1 MNTRQFKT
9 VSLKT
14 EVKWRKKAWLVE
26 NTIFKTS
33 NRRNAEIR
41 NENDTTSVVVFTYL
55 HPLKM
60 NLNLILVSAIAVI
73 NLTLIHSSSVPRKI
87 VVAVDGG
94 TESIR
99 ACCFDDCGNIV
110 GKSCAIPYET
120 YHEQPGFAEQDPA
133 DWWNNMGQAVRGALA
148 SVEEE
153 FELGETTSKEW
164 SFSNWFQN
172 IFGAG
177 ESEVEKVDVRSLVA
191 AICIDTTCCSVVVL
205 DENHKPL
212 RKSLLWMDAR
222 SAPQT
227 VEIMKKAKG
236 DKALKVNCNGNG
248 PISAEWMT
256 PKCMW
261 IKQNENSLYNKAK
274 YICEYQDYIN
284 YKMTGVMC
292 ASSCNAAARWHW
304 DGDKCI
310 DTTKDKYAGRPM
322 SLYKKVGM
330 LDLADKLPQVCLPM
344 GSLVGRLT
352 QEAADHLGLLPDT
365 PVAQG
370 GPDAFVG
377 MVGLGCIHSQQL
389 CLITGSSHLHCV
401 VTSKPLTANGSWG
414 AYKGAPLPG
423 INFAEGG
430 QSSTGS
436 LSRWAK
442 KLFGAQELSYKTLDD
457 EAESIAP
464 GSDGLIA
471 LETFQ
476 GSRTPVTD
484 PLARGALVGLT
495 LSHSRGHIW
504 RALMEAVCLGTRAC
518 IDGLESAG
526 HTCSEIIIA
535 GGTTR
540 SPLWL
545 QMHADVTGKPVILC
559 ENIDAPLLGCAILAC
574 VGCGIHASVE
584 DAVRSMVRVSRRV
597 EPDPRRQVIYDKL
610 YNEVYTK
617 LSPAVRPVVHSI
629 SKLRGGG
636 QSDIDLTVSPSIL
649 AADWSDMKN
658 EIRKCVDAGLL
669 RIHTD
674 VFDGVYIDSPNAL
687 TFGPQ
692 VCMLDLLCT
701 KCVQSYLK
709 KVF

>member
-1 MNTRQFKT
+1 
-9 VSLKT
+9 
-14 EVKWRKKAWLVE
+14 
-26 NTIFKTS
+26 
-33 NRRNAEIR
+33 
-41 NENDTTSVVVFTYL
+41 
-55 HPLKM
+55 M
-60 NLNLILVSAIAVI
+60 NLNLILVLAVAVI
-73 NLTLIHSSSVPRKI
+73 NLTLIHASTPRKL

-133 DWWNNMGQAVRGALA
+133 DWWINMGQAVRGALA

-153 FELGETTSKEW
+153 FELGETSSKEW
-164 SFSNWFQN
+164 SFSNWVQN
-172 IFGAG
+172 LFGAG
-177 ESEVEKVDVRSLVA
+177 ESAVEKVDVRSLVA

-261 IKQNENSLYNKAK
+261 IKQNENSLYKKAK

-322 SLYKKVGM
+322 SLYKKLGM

-352 QEAADHLGLLPDT
+352 QEAADHLGLLPGT

-401 VTSKPLTANGSWG
+401 VTSKPSTANGSWG

-584 DAVRSMVRVSRRV
+584 DAVKSMVRVSRRV
-597 EPDPRRQVIYDKL
+597 EPDPSRHIIYDKL

-636 QSDIDLTVSPSIL
+636 KSDIELTVSPSIL
-649 AADWSDMKN
+649 AADWADMKN

-701 KCVQSYLK
+701 KCIKSYLK
-709 KVF
+709 QVFSTFIQDGKSYSISFKSNNY